1 MDMNRFADPIYSSNK
16 THLRGCRTGSYRDI
30 IEDMN
35 EEEAIKFV
43 SGKVREPG
51 CKNF

>member
-1 MDMNRFADPIYSSNK
+1 VKLGNDEY
-16 THLRGCRTGSYRDI
+16 YRDI